1 LGARN
6 LRAQRGE
13 ITARPRLFL
22 PASEAHLPILV
33 SFYTAKNLIPSSHPT
48 IKPYIS
54 PPHLTKKV
62 ASLLARSKKLDLA
75 TMPIKKA
82 TSHLTRPKKLHLTSL
97 DKKINISQLHLR
109 PKWLHLTSAPRRK
122 SYISLPYATEK
133 ATSRRAP
140 DQNSYISP
148 HSTEKTTSR
157 HRNRP
162 KKLHFTSPNQKSY
175 ISPDRKSYIS
185 PPHLARKITSRLA

>member
-1 LGARN
+1 
-6 LRAQRGE
+6 
-13 ITARPRLFL
+13 
-22 PASEAHLPILV
+22 
-33 SFYTAKNLIPSSHPT
+33 
-48 IKPYIS
+48 
-54 PPHLTKKV
+54 
-62 ASLLARSKKLDLA
+62 
-75 TMPIKKA
+75 MPIKKA
-82 TSHLTRPKKLHLTSL
+82 TSHLTDLKSYISPHLI
-97 DKKINISQLHLR
+97 KKINISQLHLR
-109 PKWLHLTSAPRRK
+109 PKWLHLTSAPSRK

-148 HSTEKTTSR
+148 HSTEKATSR

-162 KKLHFTSPNQKSY
+162 KKLHFTSPNRKSY